1 MRYVF
6 DAELYRWTAR
16 RELWTFVDVPA
27 EASREIREVVGAHT
41 GGWGSVRVDA
51 RIGSSAFRTS
61 IFSSADDVFVLPV
74 KRAIRDAEGLTLGAL
89 VRGIEIDVVDV

>member
-6 DAELYRWTAR
+6 DAVLYRWTAR

-27 EASREIREVVGAHT
+27 DAGREIREVVGERT

-51 RIGSSAFRTS
+51 RIGSSTFRTS
-61 IFSSADDVFVLPV
+61 IFPGADETFVLPV
-74 KRAIRDAEGLTLGAL
+74 KRAIREAEGLTLDAL
-89 VRGIEIDVVDV
+89 VRGVEVELVDF